1 MTLACSCLRGFW
13 VQVCGLLLVGLGWAG
28 EPDRPEPEKIR
39 AAIAKS
45 IPLLEKGARGSL
57 EQRKNCF
64 TCHNQGVPIITLT
77 SARRRGFAVDAE
89 HLQKQ
94 VQFTADFLAR
104 NRERY
109 RMGQGQ
115 GGQVDTAGYA
125 LWTLAVAGW
134 PPDETTA
141 AVAEYFLIHQNDQ
154 DHYEPTARR
163 PPSEQSLFTSTYVA
177 LRGMLEYGT
186 AEQQPRIAQ
195 RFERVR
201 NWLLNTPA
209 EDTEDRVFR
218 LRALKLVQ
226 ASAEVLQL
234 AQVELL
240 ESQRTDGSWSQL
252 PELAGDAYATST
264 ALLALVQAG
273 DLSVDSPPYL
283 RGVNYLLSTQQEDG
297 SWHVVS
303 RSKPFQTY
311 FESGFPHGKDQ
322 FISMTASAWATWVL
336 CLTLPERP
344 ELVVPAP

>member
-1 MTLACSCLRGFW
+1 MTLACGWFRGLSIHVF
-13 VQVCGLLLVGLGWAG
+13 GLMLVGWGWAS

-39 AAIAKS
+39 AAIARS

-64 TCHNQGVPIITLT
+64 TCHNQGVPIMALT
-77 SARRRGFAVDAE
+77 AARRRGFAVDAE
-89 HLQKQ
+89 HLQTQ
-94 VQFTADFLAR
+94 VQFTASFLAR

-125 LWTLAVAGW
+125 MWTLAAAGW

-141 AVAEYFLIHQNDQ
+141 AVVEYLLSHQNDQ

-163 PPSEQSLFTSTYVA
+163 PPSEQSFFTSTYVA

-186 AEQQPRIAQ
+186 AEQQRRISQ
-195 RFERVR
+195 RLEQVR
-201 NWLLNTPA
+201 SWLLKTPA
-209 EDTEDRVFR
+209 VDTEDRVFR

-226 ASAEVLQL
+226 APAEVLHQ
-234 AQVELL
+234 AQAELL
-240 ESQRTDGSWSQL
+240 ENQLTDGSWSQL

-283 RGVNYLLSTQQEDG
+283 RGVNYLLNTQLEDG
-297 SWHVVS
+297 SWHVIS

-322 FISMTASAWATWVL
+322 FISMTASAWSTWVL
-336 CLTLPERP
+336 CLTLPE
-344 ELVVPAP
+344 

>member
-1 MTLACSCLRGFW
+1 MTFASGWFRGFSI
-13 VQVCGLLLVGLGWAG
+13 QVCGLMLVGLSWAG
-28 EPDRPEPEKIR
+28 EPERPEPGKIR
-39 AAIAKS
+39 TAIAKS

-64 TCHNQGVPIITLT
+64 TCHNQGVPIMALT
-77 SARRRGFAVDAE
+77 AAHRRGFVVDAE
-89 HLQKQ
+89 HLQTQ
-94 VQFTADFLAR
+94 VQFTAAFLAR

-134 PPDETTA
+134 PADETTA

-154 DHYEPTARR
+154 DYYEPTARR

-195 RFERVR
+195 RIERVR

-209 EDTEDRVFR
+209 TDTEDRVFR
-218 LRALKLVQ
+218 LRALKLVH
-226 ASAEVLQL
+226 APLEVLQL
-234 AQVELL
+234 AQAELL
-240 ESQRTDGSWSQL
+240 ESQRPDGSWSQL

-273 DLSVDSPPYL
+273 DLSVDSPPFL
-283 RGVNYLLSTQQEDG
+283 RGVNYLLNNQQEDG

-311 FESGFPHGKDQ
+311 FESGFPHGTDQ

-336 CLTLPERP
+336 CLTLPETP
-344 ELVVPAP
+344 EFAAPAP